1 MRFLKGAIIALS
13 LGLFACSTIA
23 PTPILMGRVDK
34 LNTEVHQRYLA
45 CSEGANYVPTL
56 EGCEPEL
63 LETKTIELMN
73 LSVELV
79 KADHKQPQGYDIHL
93 AISMIYFRIAERN
106 GNAYTR
112 AEMIARQFFE
122 MQKASSRGL
131 ALNTARYYLA
141 HFTAAHGTWQYHYAV
156 WQLNALRKSE
166 FLFAQTEGKIA
177 VPHIEGPRLVRLKQ
191 AIKAL
196 GMLASLID

>member
-1 MRFLKGAIIALS
+1 MRFLRGAAIALT

-34 LNTEVHQRYLA
+34 LNTEVHQRYLD
-45 CSEGANYVPTL
+45 CSEGANYVPDL
-56 EGCEPEL
+56 EGCDPEL

-73 LSVELV
+73 LSVELI
-79 KADHKQPQGYDIHL
+79 KADYKQPQGYDIHL
-93 AISMIYFRIAERN
+93 AISMIYFRIGERN
-106 GNAYTR
+106 GNAYSR
-112 AEMIARQFFE
+112 AEVIARQFFE
-122 MQKASSRGL
+122 IQKASSRGL

-141 HFTAAHGTWQYHYAV
+141 HYTAARGSWQYYNAIH
-156 WQLNALRKSE
+156 QLNALRKSE

-191 AIKAL
+191 AIQVLGAL
-196 GMLASLID
+196 SGLIN